1 MENKMNKKTDKAKI
15 GVGKSR
21 KTSET
26 EIGVGNKIKRKSLLV
41 VGSFSKTIVRFI
53 TVLLVGLMVLSLL
66 VGTIMND
73 PNATGNVPKAIITLI
88 IGYWLIPKAIDW
100 LVRLDKQ
107 QIAGI
112 KKTLKQ
118 IKNKTVVFVKN
129 VIDKKRG
136 KKEVDGN
143 GREESGKKQ

>member
-1 MENKMNKKTDKAKI
+1 MEDKTNKRTNEEEVS
-15 GVGKSR
+15 VGK
-21 KTSET
+21 
-26 EIGVGNKIKRKSLLV
+26 KIKRKSLLV

-53 TVLLVGLMVLSLL
+53 TVLLVGLMILSLL

-136 KKEVDGN
+136 KKEVDEN
-143 GREESGKKQ
+143 GREKDNEKDGSI

>member
-1 MENKMNKKTDKAKI
+1 MEDKMNKKTNEEEI
-15 GVGKSR
+15 SVGK
-21 KTSET
+21 KL
-26 EIGVGNKIKRKSLLV
+26 KRKSLLV

-66 VGTIMND
+66 VGTITND
-73 PNATGNVPKAIITLI
+73 PNAIGNVPKAIITLV
-88 IGYWLIPKAIDW
+88 IGYWLIPKMIDW

-118 IKNKTVVFVKN
+118 IKNKTVVFIKN

-136 KKEVDGN
+136 KKEVDEN
-143 GREESGKKQ
+143 GREKDNEKDGSI

>member
-1 MENKMNKKTDKAKI
+1 MFMEDKTNEKTNETEVS
-15 GVGKSR
+15 VGK
-21 KTSET
+21 
-26 EIGVGNKIKRKSLLV
+26 KIKRKSLLV

-66 VGTIMND
+66 VGTVMND
-73 PNATGNVPKAIITLI
+73 PNAIGNVPKAIVTLI

-118 IKNKTVVFVKN
+118 IKNKTVIFVKN

-136 KKEVDGN
+136 KKEVDEN
-143 GREESGKKQ
+143 GREKGNEKDGSI

>member
-1 MENKMNKKTDKAKI
+1 MEDKMNKKTNEEENS
-15 GVGKSR
+15 VGK
-21 KTSET
+21 KL
-26 EIGVGNKIKRKSLLV
+26 KRKSLLV

-53 TVLLVGLMVLSLL
+53 TVLLVGLMILSLL
-66 VGTIMND
+66 VGTVMND
-73 PNATGNVPKAIITLI
+73 PNAIGNVPKAIITLI

-136 KKEVDGN
+136 KKEVDEN
-143 GREESGKKQ
+143 GREKDNEKDGSI

>member
-1 MENKMNKKTDKAKI
+1 MEDKMNKKTNEEEI
-15 GVGKSR
+15 SVGK
-21 KTSET
+21 KL
-26 EIGVGNKIKRKSLLV
+26 KRKSLLV

-53 TVLLVGLMVLSLL
+53 TVLLVGLMILSLL
-66 VGTIMND
+66 VGTVMND
-73 PNATGNVPKAIITLI
+73 PNAIGNVPKAIITLI

-112 KKTLKQ
+112 KKTLKE

-143 GREESGKKQ
+143 GREKDNEKDGSI